1 MSKCRFGGDN
11 TLSCANKFLGKK
23 CPFLE
28 YLLNMKYIITESQLK
43 TIMMEQPESRFAP
56 RGLSSKENMDAL
68 SGKYEKNK
76 LGPNLG
82 IDDYTDIIS
91 GLIDAIPGIGNLIS
105 AGIDITHGL
114 TYVARYFFAETI
126 EEKLEMGIMAMV
138 TFGTTLIPIGG
149 NATNIVAKGEIK
161 SLMKKTPYELR
172 SIMKEMGL
180 LKSVGVNLS
189 KQPWKYSF
197 LIALVKI
204 FRSKVGDVL
213 ASVSNTL
220 AKLSNNSKE
229 LKPYIDNFNG
239 EIKDLQTMLA

>member
-1 MSKCRFGGDN
+1 
-11 TLSCANKFLGKK
+11 
-23 CPFLE
+23 
-28 YLLNMKYIITESQLK
+28 MKYIITERQLG
-43 TIMMEQPESRFAP
+43 IISEQWYNDPKHPEWKQYAP
-56 RGLSSKENMDAL
+56 TD
-68 SGKYEKNK
+68 YEKRELNKIDNQKVAQDKLGKVVKK

-105 AGIDITHGL
+105 AGIDVIHGL
-114 TYVARYFFAETI
+114 TYVVRYFFAETM
-126 EEKLEMGIMAMV
+126 EEKLEFGIMAMV
-138 TFGTTLIPIGG
+138 TFGTTFIPIGG
-149 NATNIVAKGEIK
+149 NATNIAAKGEIK
-161 SLMKKTPYELR
+161 SLLKKTPYELR

-180 LKSVGVNLS
+180 LKSAGFNLS
-189 KQPWKYSF
+189 KEPWKYSF

-220 AKLSNNSKE
+220 SKLSNNSKD

-239 EIKDLQTMLA
+239 EVKDLQTMLA